1 MIRSVSKCEN
11 PRRESDGL
19 WCEAVRF
26 TLQLP
31 TDRVSQGEEFVGAEA
46 IAEMARAAERA
57 GFDAAFVTDHP
68 APEDRWLRSGGH
80 QALDPFVALSFVA
93 AATTRLRVQTHVL
106 VAAYRNPFLA
116 AKAIASLDVLSR
128 GRVIVGLAAGYL
140 EPEFAALGV
149 DYAERNELT
158 DEAILAMKR
167 IWSGESLSLEGRH
180 FRAAAHT
187 VLPRPLQRPHPPIW
201 IGGNSQR
208 AMRRAVEL
216 GDGWLPF
223 PAPARMAKYTHTAPL
238 ESEADL
244 AAALDQL
251 RALTARAGRD
261 PLDVCAAPFEM
272 AYGAKELPPSS
283 QLLDTAERFAA
294 LGVGWLILTPPAR
307 TRAEFLDGVA
317 RLGAEVIAKLGSG
330 AP

>member
-1 MIRSVSKCEN
+1 M
-11 PRRESDGL
+11 
-19 WCEAVRF
+19 RF

-31 TDRVSQGEEFVGAEA
+31 TDRVAEGEEFVSAEA
-46 IAEMARAAERA
+46 IAELARAVERA

-116 AKAIASLDVLSR
+116 AKAIATLDVLSR

-158 DEAILAMKR
+158 DEAIVAMKQ
-167 IWSGESLSLEGRH
+167 IWRGESLALEGRR
-180 FRAAAHT
+180 FRAGGHT
-187 VLPRPLQRPHPPIW
+187 VLPRPLQLPHPPFW
-201 IGGNSQR
+201 IGGNSRR

-223 PAPARMAKYTHTAPL
+223 PAPARMAKRVHTAPM

-244 AAALDQL
+244 VAALAQL
-251 RALTARAGRD
+251 RELAARAGRG
-261 PLDVCAAPFEM
+261 PLEVCAAPFEL
-272 AYGAKELPPSS
+272 AYGAKELPPPG
-283 QLLDTAERFAA
+283 QLVDTAGRFAA
-294 LGVGWLILTPPAR
+294 LGIGWLILTPPAR

-317 RLGAEVIAKLGSG
+317 RLGADVIAKLGSG

>member
-1 MIRSVSKCEN
+1 
-11 PRRESDGL
+11 
-19 WCEAVRF
+19 VRF
-26 TLQLP
+26 TVQLP
-31 TDRVSQGEEFVGAEA
+31 TDRVSQRDEFSSAEA
-46 IAEMARAAERA
+46 IAEMARAVEQA

-93 AATTRLRVQTHVL
+93 AATARLRVQTHVL

-116 AKAIASLDVLSR
+116 AKAIATLDVLSG

-149 DYAERNELT
+149 DYAERNQLT

-167 IWSGESLSLEGRH
+167 IWQGESLSLEGRH
-180 FRAAAHT
+180 FRAAGHT
-187 VLPRPLQRPHPPIW
+187 VQPRPLQQPHPPLW
-201 IGGNSQR
+201 IGGNSRR

-223 PAPARMAKYTHTAPL
+223 PAPARMAQRVHTAPM

-244 AAALDQL
+244 ATALAEL
-251 RALTARAGRD
+251 RELVGRAGRR
-261 PLDVCAAPFEM
+261 PLDICAAPFEL

-283 QLLDTAERFAA
+283 QLLDTAGRFAA
-294 LGVGWLILTPPAR
+294 LGIGWLILTPPAR
-307 TRAEFLDGVA
+307 TRAEFRDGVA
-317 RLGAEVIAKLGSG
+317 RLGAEVIAKLHFG
-330 AP
+330 AT

>member
-1 MIRSVSKCEN
+1 M
-11 PRRESDGL
+11 
-19 WCEAVRF
+19 RF

-31 TDRVSQGEEFVGAEA
+31 TDRVAQGEEFVSAEA

-93 AATTRLRVQTHVL
+93 AATTRLCVQTHVL

-116 AKAIASLDVLSR
+116 AKAIATLDVLSG
-128 GRVIVGLAAGYL
+128 GRVIAGLAAGYL

-149 DYAERNELT
+149 DYAERNELA
-158 DEAILAMKR
+158 DESILAMKR

-180 FRAAAHT
+180 FRAAGHT

-201 IGGNSQR
+201 IGGNSRR

-223 PAPARMAKYTHTAPL
+223 PAPARMAKYVHTTPM

-244 AAALDQL
+244 AAALDGL
-251 RALTARAGRD
+251 RALSARAGRD
-261 PLDVCAAPFEM
+261 PLDVCAPPFEM

-283 QLLDTAERFAA
+283 QLVDTAGRFAK

-317 RLGAEVIAKLGSG
+317 RLGSEVIVKLGSG

>member
-1 MIRSVSKCEN
+1 MDFG
-11 PRRESDGL
+11 PRGPVRAAG
-19 WCEAVRF
+19 ATGYPPPPMRF

-31 TDRVSQGEEFVGAEA
+31 TDRVAEGEEFVSAEA

-80 QALDPFVALSFVA
+80 QALDPFVALSFAA

-116 AKAIASLDVLSR
+116 AKAIATLDVLSR

-149 DYAERNELT
+149 GYAERNELT
-158 DEAILAMKR
+158 DEAIVAMKQ
-167 IWSGESLSLEGRH
+167 IWSGESLFLEGRR
-180 FRAAAHT
+180 FRAAGHS
-187 VLPRPLQRPHPPIW
+187 VLPRPLQQPHPPFW
-201 IGGNSQR
+201 IGGNSRR

-223 PAPARMAKYTHTAPL
+223 PAPARMAKRVHTAPM
-238 ESEADL
+238 EGEADL
-244 AAALDQL
+244 AAALAHL
-251 RALTARAGRD
+251 RELEARAGRG
-261 PLDVCAAPFEM
+261 PLDVCAAPFEL

-283 QLLDTAERFAA
+283 QLLDTAGRFAA
-294 LGVGWLILTPPAR
+294 LGIGWLILTPPAR
-307 TRAEFLDGVA
+307 TRAEFLDGVE

-330 AP
+330 VQ

>member
-1 MIRSVSKCEN
+1 M
-11 PRRESDGL
+11 
-19 WCEAVRF
+19 RF

-31 TDRVSQGEEFVGAEA
+31 TDRVAQGGEFVSAEA
-46 IAEMARAAERA
+46 IAEMARAVERA

-116 AKAIASLDVLSR
+116 AKAIATLDVLSG
-128 GRVIVGLAAGYL
+128 GRVIAGLAAGYL

-158 DEAILAMKR
+158 DESIRAMKR
-167 IWSGESLSLEGRH
+167 IWGGESLSLEGRH
-180 FRAAAHT
+180 FRAAGHT
-187 VLPRPLQRPHPPIW
+187 VLPRPLQQPHPPLW
-201 IGGNSQR
+201 IGGNSRR

-223 PAPARMAKYTHTAPL
+223 PAPARMAKYVHTTPM

-244 AAALDQL
+244 AAALEHL
-251 RALTARAGRD
+251 RALGARAGRG
-261 PLDVCAAPFEM
+261 PLEVCAVPFEM
-272 AYGAKELPPSS
+272 AYGSKELPPSS
-283 QLLDTAERFAA
+283 QLVDTAGRFAR